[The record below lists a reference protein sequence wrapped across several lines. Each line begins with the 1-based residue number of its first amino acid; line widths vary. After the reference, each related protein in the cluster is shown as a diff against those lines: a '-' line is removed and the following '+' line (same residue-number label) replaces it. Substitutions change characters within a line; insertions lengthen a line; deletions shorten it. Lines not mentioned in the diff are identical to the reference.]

1 MSTIVTCLNQ
11 ANQSNVIIKILR
23 CPRSHMKKFKT
34 LVFVHVIT
42 VFKSVHLH
50 WAMCMSDNDCHKHIE
65 QNITNNVMLDYNW
78 KSINASNDK
87 EQVKKHQPAWKAL
100 QRKWIVMLILILS
113 NWIYEAFL
121 EKWSLQILHDHEEV
135 IESSLASYFFS
146 ASVFWSDGYSYA
158 MKTMHNFF
166 LHTPLWWIISQ
177 PKVHGFANGFFPLI
191 DEMLLVQSVYDIVC
205 YVV

>member
-100 QRKWIVMLILILS
+100 QRKWMVMLILILS

-121 EKWSLQILHDHEEV
+121 EKWSLQILQDHEEV

-146 ASVFWSDGYSYA
+146 ASVFWSDGMLWRQCITFSYVPHFDGSYLSQKC
-158 MKTMHNFF
+158 MDLQTDFF
-166 LHTPLWWIISQ
+166 LWFTRCCSFNRCMTW
-177 PKVHGFANGFFPLI
+177 FA
-191 DEMLLVQSVYDIVC
+191 M
-205 YVV
+205 